1 MATFDQATMGQAL
14 ARPGMDPRQWVSY
27 GVVDADAPGHRCV
40 IFKDENGDP
49 LKSGPLVRV
58 TLQPSGIS
66 VVCRVAG
73 LAAGD
78 GEAEWFPFVAG
89 DEVVVVLP
97 EGSER
102 APPVIVGRLNN
113 GPDAWPTKVAGM
125 DPQANS
131 FAFRRVRTP
140 YVLEAGPSLML
151 RAAQTGCAFTFA
163 PDGTVFLAS
172 GDKHLLAMTASV
184 VTLQTGGQEAMLQ
197 LDPEHGTASLYAK
210 STSMVLSEGA
220 SQLITGGTL
229 GVSTSGNGALEH
241 VTTTE
246 AVANIVLTAL
256 TVYSTALNLLLAGPP
271 VPLTNTSLA
280 GFITT
285 LIGSLPLTFAPVMIT
300 AATTGTTPLIAA
312 AIAAGLAV
320 PKGPGSPG
328 IGCPGFT
335 AG

>member
-1 MATFDQATMGQAL
+1 MTTFDAATMGQAL

-27 GVVDADAPGHRCV
+27 GIVDADAPGHRCV

-73 LAAGD
+73 LVAGD

-125 DPQANS
+125 DPQANN

-140 YVLEAGPSLML
+140 YVLEVGPSLMF
-151 RAAQTGCAFTFA
+151 RSAQTGCAFTFS

-172 GDKHLLAMTASV
+172 GDKHLLVMTADV
-184 VTLQTGGQEAMLQ
+184 VALQTGGQEAMLQ
-197 LDPEHGTASLYAK
+197 LDPAHGTAGLYAK
-210 STSMVLSEGA
+210 STSLVLSEGA
-220 SQLITGGTL
+220 SQLLTGGTL
-229 GVSTSGNGALEH
+229 GVGTSGNGPLEH
-241 VTTTE
+241 ATSTE
-246 AVANIVLTAL
+246 AVVNILASFFTGWSTILTGIGA
-256 TVYSTALNLLLAGPP
+256 
-271 VPLTNTSLA
+271 VPLTGTSLGATINPAALILLINGALALA
-280 GFITT
+280 GGGTVAPY
-285 LIGSLPLTFAPVMIT
+285 LP
-300 AATTGTTPLIAA
+300 
-312 AIAAGLAV
+312 AIAGALAIPKAPGL
-320 PKGPGSPG
+320 PGV
-328 IGCPGFT
+328 GCPGFSL
-335 AG
+335 G